1 MNDMYEAGVTDDC
14 LALLYEANKEVNMA
28 IKTPAGLTLRKR
40 IEKIILQGDVFSP
53 IECSVSV
60 DTFGKECLAEDKH
73 LYSYKDKVK
82 IPILAMVDDTLAVS
96 ECGFKSSMVN
106 AFINTKTNLKK
117 LQFGIEKCFKMHIGE
132 ESHDGICPEL
142 KVDGWEVK
150 QVNHINTTE
159 VTMEDEYTGMF
170 EMNTVEQEKYLGDI
184 ISNDGKNTKNI
195 TARKNRGTGVVNQV
209 ISILEDICFGKH
221 HFIVAM
227 VLRNALLISSLLT
240 NAEAW
245 YNLSNTEI
253 IELEK
258 VDESLMRKI
267 LQCPVSTPK
276 EMLYLELGTSPIRN
290 IIKSRS
296 LKVCI

>member
-1 MNDMYEAGVTDDC
+1 
-14 LALLYEANKEVNMA
+14 
-28 IKTPAGLTLRKR
+28 
-40 IEKIILQGDVFSP
+40 
-53 IECSVSV
+53 
-60 DTFGKECLAEDKH
+60 
-73 LYSYKDKVK
+73 
-82 IPILAMVDDTLAVS
+82 MVDDTLAVS

-195 TARKNRGTGVVNQV
+195 TARKNRGTGVVN
-209 ISILEDICFGKH
+209 
-221 HFIVAM
+221 
-227 VLRNALLISSLLT
+227 
-240 NAEAW
+240 
-245 YNLSNTEI
+245 
-253 IELEK
+253 
-258 VDESLMRKI
+258 
-267 LQCPVSTPK
+267 
-276 EMLYLELGTSPIRN
+276 
-290 IIKSRS
+290 
-296 LKVCI
+296 